1 MIRIFTTLALFTL
14 AVLAVTLCVGLFV
27 GDLHDPGL
35 IHNPNF
41 EQIKR
46 LAMIHKMFGLAS
58 ALCVVL
64 VDSIVVTYFVGTS
77 RWCKE
82 VVETYQLDRELLRRS
97 TILKRR
103 TFPWAV
109 CAMLVA
115 VGIGAL
121 GAAADPGRPNLGT
134 EVWVYPHLFGAIAG
148 LAFIGYAFFIE
159 AQRIREHHDV
169 ITDILTEV
177 KRIRSERGL
186 EV

>member
-1 MIRIFTTLALFTL
+1 VIRIFTTLALFTL
-14 AVLAVTLCVGLFV
+14 AVLAVTLCLGLYV
-27 GDLHDPGL
+27 GDLHDPAL
-35 IHNPNF
+35 IHSPNF

-46 LAMIHKMFGLAS
+46 LAIIHKMFGLGS

-64 VDSIVVTYFVGTS
+64 VNSIVVTYFVGTS

-97 TILKRR
+97 NVLKRR

-109 CAMLVA
+109 CAMLTA

-121 GAAADPGRPNLGT
+121 GAAADPGRLHAGT
-134 EVWVYPHLFGAIAG
+134 EVWVYPHFFGAMAG
-148 LAFIGYAFFIE
+148 LAFIGFAFFVE
-159 AQRIREHHDV
+159 AQRIREHHVV
-169 ITDILTEV
+169 ITDILAEV
-177 KRIRSERGL
+177 KRIRTERGL